1 MSRESWRRMRR
12 AAFPLWMNLVMVCA
26 AAPGGIAAAAPAGSE
41 QRAKKQEPE
50 RGRIRVEV
58 NLVSVLVSVLDNN
71 NRPAAGL
78 PKEAFE
84 VYEEGAGQRI
94 EVFEPETQQPLDLVL
109 MIDSSLSTQ
118 LEMAFE
124 KEAAAHFIR
133 QVLRRGDRLSVYEI
147 SEVVTQLTV
156 FSDDVPLLQGA
167 VRRIGEGAGTS
178 LYDAVYQ
185 GARALERRDDTR
197 RKVIVLV
204 TDAGETTSRVD
215 FESAR
220 KEALRAGALLYTI
233 VIRPVKTESGRNTA
247 GEHALQTITESTG
260 GGMFFPDEAQE
271 LDAMFEQIDRE
282 LRTQYRLGYYPSP
295 RGAPGSFRRI
305 QVKVKGEYQVR
316 HRAGYFTAGE
326 ESEK

>member
-1 MSRESWRRMRR
+1 MSHQSWRRIPC
-12 AAFPLWMNLVMVCA
+12 AAVPLLVSIAMVCA
-26 AAPGGIAAAAPAGSE
+26 AALAGMTGSS
-41 QRAKKQEPE
+41 QRAKTQEQE

-58 NLVSVLVSVLDNN
+58 SLVNVLVSVLDKN
-71 NRPAAGL
+71 NRPAADL

-84 VYEEGAGQRI
+84 LYEEGVEQKI

-133 QVLRRGDRLSVYEI
+133 QVLRRGDRLSVYEV
-147 SEVVTQLTV
+147 SETVTQLTV
-156 FSDDVPLLQGA
+156 FSEDVPLLQSA
-167 VRRIGEGAGTS
+167 VRRIAEGAGTS
-178 LYDAVYQ
+178 LYDAVYL

-197 RKVIVLV
+197 RRVIVLV
-204 TDAGETTSRVD
+204 TDAGETTSRMD

-220 KEALRAGALLYTI
+220 QEALRAGALLYTI

-247 GEHALQTITESTG
+247 GEHAIQTITETTG
-260 GGMFFPDEAQE
+260 GAMFFPDAPQE
-271 LDAMFEQIDRE
+271 LDAIFDRIDRE
-282 LRTQYRLGYYPSP
+282 LRTHYRLGYYPHP
-295 RGAPGSFRRI
+295 RGPAGSFRRI

-316 HRAGYFTAGE
+316 HRTGYFTVVDG
-326 ESEK
+326 K

>member
-1 MSRESWRRMRR
+1 MSNQNWRRVRR
-12 AAFPLWMNLVMVCA
+12 AAFPLLLSFVMACA
-26 AAPGGIAAAAPAGSE
+26 GVPDGLAAGASAGRG
-41 QRAKKQEPE
+41 QGAKKQEPE

-58 NLVSVLVSVLDNN
+58 NLVNVLVSVLDKN
-71 NRPAAGL
+71 NRPAADL

-84 VYEEGAGQRI
+84 LYEEGVEQKI
-94 EVFEPETQQPLDLVL
+94 EVFEPETQQPLDLAL

-133 QVLRRGDRLSVYEI
+133 QVLRRGDRLSVYEV
-147 SEVVTQLTV
+147 SETVTQLTV

-185 GARALERRDDTR
+185 GARALGRRDDTR

-204 TDAGETTSRVD
+204 TDAGETTSRLD

-220 KEALRAGALLYTI
+220 KEALRVGVLLYTI

-271 LDAMFEQIDRE
+271 LDAMFERIDRE
-282 LRTQYRLGYYPSP
+282 LRTQYRLGYYPNP
-295 RGAPGSFRRI
+295 RGAQGSFRRI
-305 QVKVKGEYQVR
+305 QVKVRGEYQVR

-326 ESEK
+326 GPEK